1 MATKKRKRGDQAVRR
16 QEGGGTE
23 ESTSEEKEE
32 MASEEAEEAMT
43 VEAVEASLNQS
54 EASGKQERRSSM
66 AVDEMREERVRQT
79 AEKAREDYIEM
90 AKTWKDSYLEGLDAC
105 LQWQEENERL
115 IKDTV
120 KQGLSGSRQL
130 LGWWKEWIDD
140 QTQRQAEIQKDVQ
153 KRVNNQRQTNNV
165 TNPFLGFTK
174 QSTEAILATVEPILK
189 NSEAAVDST
198 FGYYENAVAAPSR
211 KYVRELNQQ
220 VLNAVIPS

>member
-1 MATKKRKRGDQAVRR
+1 MAAKKRKRGEEVKR
-16 QEGGGTE
+16 QEGGTE
-23 ESTSEEKEE
+23 EMTSEEKEE
-32 MASEEAEEAMT
+32 MASEETEEAMT
-43 VEAVEASLNQS
+43 VESVEASFNQP

-66 AVDEMREERVRQT
+66 AVDEIRQT
-79 AEKAREDYIEM
+79 AERAREDYKEM

-130 LGWWKEWIDD
+130 LGWWREWIDD
-140 QTQRQAEIQKDVQ
+140 QTQRQAEIQRDIQ
-153 KRVNNQRQTNNV
+153 KRVNSQKQANNV
-165 TNPFLGFTK
+165 TNPFLGFTR
-174 QSTEAILATVEPILK
+174 QSTEAVLATVEPILK
-189 NSEAAVDST
+189 NSEAAIEST